1 MSNIIAEHKNHG
13 ASLSIPRETPCIIYG
28 ITQYF
33 GLNLTVN
40 SGIIQTKGVDN
51 MTNIVP
57 ISDLKNYTEVLSHCD
72 NGSTVYLTKNG
83 RGKYVVQ
90 SLAEHEK
97 LQATVKLLAELAKGV
112 ESIRT
117 EGLLTIDEAFAGLD
131 EEKQDPREG

>member
-1 MSNIIAEHKNHG
+1 
-13 ASLSIPRETPCIIYG
+13 
-28 ITQYF
+28 
-33 GLNLTVN
+33 
-40 SGIIQTKGVDN
+40 

-112 ESIRT
+112 T

-131 EEKQDPREG
+131 EEKQDPKEG

>member
-1 MSNIIAEHKNHG
+1 MGFTAFCNMDLFLDN
-13 ASLSIPRETPCIIYG
+13 L
-28 ITQYF
+28 

-40 SGIIQTKGVDN
+40 LGIIKARGADN

-90 SLAEHEK
+90 SLVEYEK
-97 LQATVKLLAELAKGV
+97 LQVAVKLLAELSKGV

-117 EGLLTIDEAFAGLD
+117 EGVLSIDEAFAGLED
-131 EEKQDPREG
+131 